1 MRFQKQALQK
11 AVEQALTEDRRRWD
25 QVQVEAA
32 LDLAKARDEW
42 VETWAP
48 AWADA
53 AKVIQ
58 RRLRKGEPVMRSDLP
73 TDTHRG
79 VAMYEEY
86 GSRRPKKPADYRP
99 PAELL
104 MLLSVLPT
112 ISDDEVSTSGLREL
126 GITAAALRMCVC
138 FLAKNTATN

>member
-32 LDLAKARDEW
+32 LELAKARDEW

-86 GSRRPKKPADYRP
+86 GSRRPKK
-99 PAELL
+99 
-104 MLLSVLPT
+104 
-112 ISDDEVSTSGLREL
+112 
-126 GITAAALRMCVC
+126 TA
-138 FLAKNTATN
+138 K